1 MFALYTKVRSA
12 RSKMDVYISREVG
25 LDWLKWCHVCIY
37 TICKRT
43 HNLTHT
49 RVSTHMSMCNS
60 GQTSVLEFLL
70 KQDSIIVNAVD
81 RFGGT
86 PYDDAVRHNN
96 RGAAALLEQA
106 GCLGTGHPDLEQ
118 VSAQIKVDSI
128 IAEKKAC
135 EPKIIR
141 ILQNRYMGI
150 RTYIIY
156 IHLYIYIHTYIYT
169 YIYIYKHTYIY
180 IYIHTYICMHI
191 YVYIYI
197 YMYIYMYIYT
207 YVYIHIY

>member
-1 MFALYTKVRSA
+1 M
-12 RSKMDVYISREVG
+12 
-25 LDWLKWCHVCIY
+25 
-37 TICKRT
+37 
-43 HNLTHT
+43 
-49 RVSTHMSMCNS
+49 
-60 GQTSVLEFLL
+60 LEFLL

-169 YIYIYKHTYIY
+169 YIHIYIY
-180 IYIHTYICMHI
+180 IYIYTHIYMYAYMLICMYICNYQNFRVRYLKSSVAHLVIYVQTYMCNHICICIKI
-191 YVYIYI
+191 YVYTYLYLYIYI
-197 YMYIYMYIYT
+197 IYT
-207 YVYIHIY
+207 YMYT